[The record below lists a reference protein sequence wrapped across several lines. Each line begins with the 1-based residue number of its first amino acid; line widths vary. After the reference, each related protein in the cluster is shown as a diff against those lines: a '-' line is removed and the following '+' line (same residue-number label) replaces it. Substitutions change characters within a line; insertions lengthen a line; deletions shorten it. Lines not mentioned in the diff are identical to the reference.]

1 MTMRTLRAAN
11 PGTRDRYFDK
21 AQLAQ
26 LDRDQGRTPLNARQQ
41 QHVMYLSTGRWLVEE
56 AFLGLEDF
64 LRKAGAWRRIRIA
77 MPLIRNAL
85 QLVADHM
92 CCNQLLSMAN
102 NLEGMTVTLSASP
115 ITNPDSGCLNVRY
128 NAINA
133 ICGQALHA
141 CDLCAKTRAQSRDC
155 PVRKAF
161 DQVPALQLAARQID
175 MGAEACPYQGLEVP
189 EDE

>member
-1 MTMRTLRAAN
+1 MRTLRAAN

-21 AQLAQ
+21 ARLAQ

-41 QHVMYLSTGRWLVEE
+41 QNVMYLSTGRWLVEE
-56 AFLGLEDF
+56 GLYGLEGY
-64 LRKAGAWRRIRIA
+64 LRKVGAWRRLRIA
-77 MPLIRNAL
+77 LPLIQNSL
-85 QLVADHM
+85 QIVADHM
-92 CCNQLLSMAN
+92 TCNQLLSMAN
-102 NLEGMTVTLSASP
+102 NLEGMVVTMSASP
-115 ITNPDSGCLNVRY
+115 VTNPGGGCINVSY

-141 CDLCAKTRAQSRDC
+141 CDLCAKTRGQSRDC

-175 MGAEACPYQGLEVP
+175 MGAEACPYMGLEVP